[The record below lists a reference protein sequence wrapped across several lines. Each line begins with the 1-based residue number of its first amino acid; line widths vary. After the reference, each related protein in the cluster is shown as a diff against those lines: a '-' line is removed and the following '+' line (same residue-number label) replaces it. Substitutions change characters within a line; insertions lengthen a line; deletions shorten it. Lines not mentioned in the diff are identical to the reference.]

1 MAKKT
6 SGKQI
11 PMKRDVNLAQE
22 ERRETNRMQAILALV
37 CIAVVVG
44 LFCKFGVIDRLN
56 AVWAAEQAADDAQ
69 VMLAQLENETKNYNE
84 VLEEY
89 RSYTALAE
97 GTDPMQCLDLIESH
111 LMRPAKVQSFAVAD
125 GLITAQISG
134 VTLRQVSEIYVDLMA
149 QTDVVENVQVYTAA
163 TEETGNEQVNAN
175 LTISLVGT
183 DSEEAQE

>member
-1 MAKKT
+1 
-6 SGKQI
+6 
-11 PMKRDVNLAQE
+11 MKRDVNLAQE
-22 ERRETNRMQAILALV
+22 DRKESSRTQLLVGLV
-37 CIAVVVG
+37 CIALFVG

-56 AVWAAEQAADDAQ
+56 AVWKAERAADSAQ
-69 VMLAQLENETKNYNE
+69 MTLAQLENATADYNE

-97 GTDPMQCLDLIESH
+97 GVDPMQCLDLIESH
-111 LMRPAKVQSFAVAD
+111 LMCPAKVQSFAVAD

-149 QTDVVENVQVYTAA
+149 QTDLVENVQVYTAA

-175 LTISLVGT
+175 LTISLVGS
-183 DSEEAQE
+183 DSEEAQG

>member
-1 MAKKT
+1 MAKNTTKI
-6 SGKQI
+6 I

-22 ERRETNRMQAILALV
+22 DRKESSRTQLLVGLV
-37 CIAVVVG
+37 CIALFVG

-56 AVWAAEQAADDAQ
+56 AVWKAERAADSAQ
-69 VMLAQLENETKNYNE
+69 MTLAQLENATADYNE

-97 GTDPMQCLDLIESH
+97 GVDPMQCLDLIESH

-149 QTDVVENVQVYTAA
+149 QTDLVENVQVYTAA

-175 LTISLVGT
+175 LTISLVGS
-183 DSEEAQE
+183 DSEEAQG